1 MNWRELIDEYCK
13 LTDFDYIDTLEGLLD
28 YMVANQTVTLEDV
41 ASFLFPDNE
50 GFFS

>member
-1 MNWRELIDEYCK
+1 MNWRELIEEYCR
-13 LTDFDYIDTLEGLLD
+13 LTDFDRTDTLERLLD
-28 YMVANQTVTLEDV
+28 YLVANKKVTPEDV